1 MTETR
6 SAYNMLRRIQV
17 LFSLI
22 LLAGLIA
29 ILSYYWSSQVIG
41 LFSIL
46 VFLTTFSILLVILL
60 ENRNPQRTLTWAI
73 VMIGFPVIGLFAYFV
88 FGQNYRRK
96 RMFKEKAM
104 LDEETYLAYRQKAMT
119 LSPSLMFAHDDYE
132 KLMHLTS
139 SLNQLPVSSNTYTQ
153 ILTNGRENSR
163 SYCRL

>member
-1 MTETR
+1 
-6 SAYNMLRRIQV
+6 MLRRIQV

-88 FGQNYRRK
+88 FD
-96 RMFKEKAM
+96 A
-104 LDEETYLAYRQKAMT
+104 
-119 LSPSLMFAHDDYE
+119 
-132 KLMHLTS
+132 
-139 SLNQLPVSSNTYTQ
+139 
-153 ILTNGRENSR
+153 
-163 SYCRL
+163 